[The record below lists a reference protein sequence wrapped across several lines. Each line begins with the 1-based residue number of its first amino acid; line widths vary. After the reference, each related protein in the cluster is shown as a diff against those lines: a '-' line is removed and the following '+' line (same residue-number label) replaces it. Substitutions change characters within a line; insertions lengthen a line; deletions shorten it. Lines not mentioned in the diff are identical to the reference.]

1 VVLVGPGIGRWLL
14 GVVRVRGD
22 LAANGGWLIAARLV
36 AFLGCR
42 CCWRSWSGSVAAPF
56 RSTGRYGLAVLLIVA
71 AWSCSASAAGG
82 QAAVVEEPG
91 ADAGAATGL
100 PTAAAA

>member
-1 VVLVGPGIGRWLL
+1 MVDRSRAGRLLGLAVLLEVVVGIGGR
-14 GVVRVRGD
+14 
-22 LAANGGWLIAARLV
+22 
-36 AFLGCR
+36 
-42 CCWRSWSGSVAAPF
+42 PF

-91 ADAGAATGL
+91 ADAGAGTGL